1 MVWARRSGIC
11 LNEFRVANFRFQI
24 QRGCHVSI
32 VDRTAFHASVGFLTT
47 DVTDHTDESWRGLRP
62 QPNLAALART
72 RPPPPN
78 NALSG
83 EFGYR
88 RSRTLP
94 AFWPPPTSR
103 RRSPG
108 LETRTPNR
116 NAHWP
121 PPASCRWCHVWQP
134 QPGHVSDGGRC
145 SLFTVRLRLPNP
157 RSTGVKP
164 AGPCWLAGGFILVAK
179 PPVPRREAG
188 GAVHVSKLNSPAA
201 SFEKSAEPKSSQ
213 KNHALNVC

>member
-72 RPPPPN
+72 RPPPN

-94 AFWPPPTSR
+94 AFWPSDLASQEPRSGNQNAKQKRTLAPAGFMPVVPCLAAATRSCLR
-103 RRSPG
+103 R
-108 LETRTPNR
+108 
-116 NAHWP
+116 W
-121 PPASCRWCHVWQP
+121 
-134 QPGHVSDGGRC
+134 
-145 SLFTVRLRLPNP
+145 SLFAVHRAATT
-157 RSTGVKP
+157 SKP
-164 AGPCWLAGGFILVAK
+164 SVHWREASGAVLAGGWFHS
-179 PPVPRREAG
+179 G
-188 GAVHVSKLNSPAA
+188 
-201 SFEKSAEPKSSQ
+201 
-213 KNHALNVC
+213 C